1 MTNPYQPPR
10 ATLSA
15 PANHRGL
22 ACPACA
28 VAYELTW
35 PRYLRAPF
43 GRHRC
48 PECGTTFRAVHTRRY
63 YVVLVAALPL
73 VAAVSGGVMWLSG
86 SLWLTGLVYALA
98 LTALVVVDRQL
109 DANLLQDIEIRRR

>member
-1 MTNPYQPPR
+1 MSNPYQPPC
-10 ATLSA
+10 ATLFA

-28 VAYELTW
+28 TAYELTW
-35 PRYLRAPF
+35 SRYLRSPF

-48 PECGTTFRAVHTRRY
+48 PDCGTKFRAVHTRRY
-63 YVVLVAALPL
+63 YVVLVATSPL
-73 VAAVSGGVMWLSG
+73 VAAASGGVMWLSV
-86 SLWLTGLVYALA
+86 SPWLTGLLIALA
-98 LTALVVVDRQL
+98 LTALVVVDWQL